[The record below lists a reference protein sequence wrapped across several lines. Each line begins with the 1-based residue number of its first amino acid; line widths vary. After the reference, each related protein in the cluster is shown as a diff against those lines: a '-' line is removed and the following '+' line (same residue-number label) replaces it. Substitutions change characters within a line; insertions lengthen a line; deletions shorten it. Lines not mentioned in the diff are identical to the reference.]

1 MIRRSILAVTLF
13 AASLAVAQ
21 AQTAPAP
28 TTPAPTTPAPTTP
41 APTPAPA
48 ATAPLTGLAAWALLV
63 GNTVVGKID
72 GKDYVDHY
80 MADGTVK
87 TMEGSALSTGK
98 WSLEGPQVCFKY
110 PREQRDCYTME
121 VVGKV
126 VTFKGKDGAGLRF
139 DILDGN
145 PKNL

>member
-1 MIRRSILAVTLF
+1 MFSRSMLAAAVL
-13 AASLAVAQ
+13 AASVSLAYAQ
-21 AQTAPAP
+21 S
-28 TTPAPTTPAPTTP
+28 

-48 ATAPLTGLAAWALLV
+48 TSAPLTGIQAWVALV
-63 GNTVVGKID
+63 GNTVSGKVD
-72 GKDYVDHY
+72 GKDYVDYY

-87 TMEGSALSTGK
+87 TMEGSQLSTGK

-126 VTFKGKDGAGLRF
+126 VTFKGKDGTGLRF
-139 DILDGN
+139 DILEGN
-145 PKNL
+145 AKNL

>member
-1 MIRRSILAVTLF
+1 MFSRSILAAAIL
-13 AASLAVAQ
+13 AASTAIAH
-21 AQTAPAP
+21 AQTTPAPAPAPAPAAPAP
-28 TTPAPTTPAPTTP
+28 TTS
-41 APTPAPA
+41 
-48 ATAPLTGLAAWALLV
+48 APLTGLQAWVALV
-63 GNTVVGKID
+63 GNTVSGKVD
-72 GKDYVDHY
+72 GKDYVDYY

-87 TMEGSALSTGK
+87 TMEGSQLSTGK

-126 VTFKGKDGAGLRF
+126 VTFKSKDGTGLRF

-145 PKNL
+145 AKNL

>member
-1 MIRRSILAVTLF
+1 MFSRSILAAAIV
-13 AASLAVAQ
+13 AASAAIAH
-21 AQTAPAP
+21 AQTAPA
-28 TTPAPTTPAPTTP
+28 P

-48 ATAPLTGLAAWALLV
+48 APTPAAPLTGLQAWVALV
-63 GNTVVGKID
+63 GNTVSGKVD
-72 GKDYVDHY
+72 GKDYVDYY

-87 TMEGSALSTGK
+87 TMEGSQLSTGK

-126 VTFKGKDGAGLRF
+126 VTFKSKDGTGLRF
-139 DILDGN
+139 DILEGN
-145 PKNL
+145 AKNL